1 MMNKG
6 RLAAR
11 ILRPGSDMTE
21 EAELTHAGSTT
32 TIQIVTSPLSGDERL
47 ALGEGLR
54 SVEETRQ
61 FITRAAVAS
70 VNLDSGHRCRCTLL
84 YNGQRYRAVQI
95 KNWGEG
101 FFEVIGQ
108 RVET

>member
-1 MMNKG
+1 
-6 RLAAR
+6 
-11 ILRPGSDMTE
+11 MTE
-21 EAELTHAGSTT
+21 EAVLTHAGRAT

-54 SVEETRQ
+54 SEETRQ

-70 VNLDSGHRCRCTLL
+70 VNPDNGQDADVLT